1 MEDLKEK
8 DKEKDKEL
16 TREEEREKDFLDS
29 NLRIQEKNQSELYRI
44 DSTNNFVDFI
54 LEYFARLTKL
64 SIENQQFNDRYSDY
78 QKDLEVI
85 KEQEAITKSIIKQL
99 SKNGVAQVKI
109 SYSDKKNNDIDKTYD
124 FSYDEKTKLI
134 SLTVTTSVKEQ
145 DKEKPKEK
153 IEKFDFPFKKYYLEK
168 EENNN
173 SSEKNTQEVPKQEPP
188 KEEKT
193 ETQNI
198 KPEEKKEEKESQTN
212 VWAEKVGNDK
222 ESSLDKNSPWNK
234 ENVTAGI
241 DQNNPWLE
249 KFSNDKE
256 SSLDIGLGIELE

>member
-153 IEKFDFPFKKYYLEK
+153 IEKFDFPFK
-168 EENNN
+168 
-173 SSEKNTQEVPKQEPP
+173 
-188 KEEKT
+188 
-193 ETQNI
+193 NI
-198 KPEEKKEEKESQTN
+198 
-212 VWAEKVGNDK
+212 
-222 ESSLDKNSPWNK
+222 
-234 ENVTAGI
+234 I
-241 DQNNPWLE
+241 
-249 KFSNDKE
+249 
-256 SSLDIGLGIELE
+256 

>member
-1 MEDLKEK
+1 MEELEK
-8 DKEKDKEL
+8 NMQEKEL
-16 TREEEREKDFLDS
+16 TREEEREDLFLKINKYNEDKWR
-29 NLRIQEKNQSELYRI
+29 NETYEAKVPQDIGEFIVEILLRLGKAEQERM
-44 DSTNNFVDFI
+44 NF
-54 LEYFARLTKL
+54 LE
-64 SIENQQFNDRYSDY
+64 RYSKY

-85 KEQEAITKSIIKQL
+85 KEQEAITKSIIGQL
-99 SKNGVAQVKI
+99 TKNGVAQVKI
-109 SYSDKKNNDIDKTYD
+109 SYSDKKHNDVDKIYD
-124 FSYDEKTKLI
+124 FSYNDKSKII
-134 SLTVTTSVKEQ
+134 SLNVTTLTHEKN
-145 DKEKPKEK
+145 KEKPKEK
-153 IEKFDFPFKKYYLEK
+153 IEKFEFPFKKYYLEK

-173 SSEKNTQEVPKQEPP
+173 SSEKNTQEVPKQELP

-193 ETQNI
+193 EIQNT

-234 ENVTAGI
+234 ENATSGI
-241 DQNNPWLE
+241 DKDNPWLE

>member
-1 MEDLKEK
+1 MENFEK
-8 DKEKDKEL
+8 KKQEKEL
-16 TREEEREKDFLDS
+16 TREEERKNDFLKMNKYYEEKARKETYEAKIPQDIGEFIVEIL
-29 NLRIQEKNQSELYRI
+29 LRLSKAEQERKA
-44 DSTNNFVDFI
+44 F
-54 LEYFARLTKL
+54 LE
-64 SIENQQFNDRYSDY
+64 RYSDY

-85 KEQEAITKSIIKQL
+85 KEQEAITKSIIDQL

-173 SSEKNTQEVPKQEPP
+173 SSEKNTQEVPKQEAS

-198 KPEEKKEEKESQTN
+198 KPEEKKEEKESPTN
-212 VWAEKVGNDK
+212 MWAEKVGNDK

-234 ENVTAGI
+234 ENATSGI
-241 DQNNPWLE
+241 DKDNPWLE